1 MGTFIRQSGCYLL
14 KMHDALSKAAF
25 VLASSALAVIVASF
39 AYEVVMRYF
48 FNAPTRWASDL
59 VSFLLLS
66 SVFLAMPWLTREGG
80 HVSIT
85 LLPDKLPTKWSRRVV
100 SASFILAAIV
110 CFWASWIIAGEVQIL
125 FERGTVTLSAIP
137 APKWW
142 FTALILF
149 GFINSVFYFLRLAF
163 GLQTDTTMEETGN
176 A

>member
-1 MGTFIRQSGCYLL
+1 M
-14 KMHDALSKAAF
+14 LSKAAF
-25 VLASSALAVIVASF
+25 VLASAALAVIVASF

-66 SVFLAMPWLTREGG
+66 AVFLAAPWLTREGG

-85 LLPDKLPTKWSRRVV
+85 LLPDLLPEAWSRRIV
-100 SASFILAAIV
+100 AAGFLAAAAVCLWAGWIV
-110 CFWASWIIAGEVQIL
+110 AGEVRIL
-125 FERGTVTLSAIP
+125 YARGTMTLSAVP

-149 GFINSVFYFLRLAF
+149 GFVNSALYFLRLAF
-163 GLQTDTTMEETGN
+163 GTQGERIPSEARN

>member
-1 MGTFIRQSGCYLL
+1 MGTSLQKSGFYLL
-14 KMHDALSKAAF
+14 KLHDALSKAAF
-25 VLASSALAVIVASF
+25 MLGSGALAVIVASF

-66 SVFLAMPWLTREGG
+66 SVFLAAPWLTREGG

-85 LLPDKLPTKWSRRVV
+85 LLPDLLPAKWSRRVV
-100 SASFILAAIV
+100 SAGFLVATVV
-110 CFWASWIIAGEVQIL
+110 CLWAGWIIAGEVRIL
-125 FERGTVTLSAIP
+125 FQRGTMTLSAVP

-149 GFINSVFYFLRLAF
+149 GFVNSAFYFLRLAF
-163 GLQTDTTMEETGN
+163 GIQPDTTTEEAGN